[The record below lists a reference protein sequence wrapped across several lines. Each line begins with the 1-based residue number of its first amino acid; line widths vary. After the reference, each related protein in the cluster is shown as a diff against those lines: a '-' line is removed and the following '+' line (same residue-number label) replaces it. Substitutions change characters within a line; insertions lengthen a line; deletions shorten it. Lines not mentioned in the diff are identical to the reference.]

1 MSSLTAVVQIEP
13 KPYAAGRA
21 FTLMQACKSPW
32 DMASEALVVRS
43 SWQTEIKPS
52 FPQDIAGDARILL
65 GGNSRPV
72 CSDDATRWII
82 FDGEI
87 YNASELQQI
96 LGSSCPLDACDSKLV
111 LAAYDALGTGFLERL
126 NGVWVMLILDLRRRR
141 LIGSRDR
148 LGIKSLFYSCEY
160 GRLVLAGQAK
170 TAAAGRKQGP
180 EIDFDHFHE
189 FLRGLPPRSS
199 ARTFYRDVRVVP
211 AGSFFEVSLD
221 DPQLAPNFQSFWELE
236 SNGARSEPDS
246 SFAEAQEQ
254 FLSLLGSSVR
264 MRSGTGD
271 HVGCFVSG
279 GLDSSLISRL
289 LVDQSSQLPRSA
301 YSIVFDDPA
310 LTELPYIEAVIK
322 QGGLRLVTMTLT
334 QELLWDSV
342 DKAVRVHGEP
352 LLGLDVLAQFHAL
365 KLAATN
371 HCSAVLDGGGADEL
385 LGGSPT
391 IEFALIRDHI
401 ENLEVSQFAAEL
413 RALRKRL
420 PWKSIVRRHLLLPIR
435 RQIKLK
441 RGWEHPDWL
450 NRSESQVSSPS
461 IVGSKGLSHYQ
472 QAVRLQLREQNLP
485 SILMHSDLNAAAAGI
500 RVRTPYLDH
509 RLVDF
514 CFHLP
519 ADFFATVG
527 LKKRILREVG
537 KGYLPPLLIEKTKQG
552 MIRSVPWM
560 QMLRQHEGTLREMY
574 DSSSMTN
581 LHLLNA
587 DRVKAFVDG
596 YLAGK
601 HDDGLAVWRL
611 YTSCRWLG
619 CFSPVKA

>member
-1 MSSLTAVVQIEP
+1 MSSLTAIIQFEP
-13 KPYAAGRA
+13 KPYAAARA
-21 FTLMQACKSPW
+21 FTLMEACKTPW
-32 DMASEALVVRS
+32 DRTSEALVVQS
-43 SWQTEIKPS
+43 SWQTEIRPPS
-52 FPQDIAGDARILL
+52 PQEIGEDAGILL

-72 CSDDATRWII
+72 CSDDGTRWIL

-87 YNASELQQI
+87 YNASELQQM
-96 LGSSCPLDACDSKLV
+96 LGSSCPPGACDSKLL
-111 LAAYDALGTGFLERL
+111 LAAYDAWGTRCFERL
-126 NGVWVMLILDLRRRR
+126 NGAWVMLVLDLRRRR

-148 LGIKSLFYSCEY
+148 LGIKSLFYSHEN

-170 TAAAGRKQGP
+170 TTAAGRMQGP

-189 FLRGLPPRSS
+189 FLRGLPPRSL

-211 AGSFFEVSLD
+211 AGSIFEIGIE
-221 DPQLAPNFQSFWELE
+221 DPHPVPHFRSFWELE
-236 SNGARSEPDS
+236 SDVTRSQSAS

-254 FLSLLGSSVR
+254 FLIHLGSSVKLR
-264 MRSGTGD
+264 TGIGE
-271 HVGCFVSG
+271 HVGCFLSG

-289 LVDQSSQLPRSA
+289 FVEQSNQLPRSA

-310 LTELPYIEAVIK
+310 MTELPYIEAVIK

-334 QELLWDSV
+334 QELLWDTV
-342 DKAVRVHGEP
+342 DQAVRVHGEP
-352 LLGLDVLAQFHAL
+352 LLGLDILAQFHAL
-365 KLAATN
+365 RLAAIN

-391 IEFALIRDHI
+391 SEFALIRDRMGS
-401 ENLEVSQFAAEL
+401 LEIARLASEL
-413 RALRKRL
+413 RALGKTL
-420 PWKSIVRRHLLLPIR
+420 PWKSVLNRHLLSPIR

-441 RGWEHPDWL
+441 QGWEHYDWL
-450 NRSESQVSSPS
+450 NQSGLQASSPS
-461 IVGSKGLSHYQ
+461 TVRSQGFSHFQ

-485 SILMHSDLNAAAAGI
+485 SILLHSDLNAAAAGI

-509 RLVDF
+509 HLVDF

-519 ADFFATVG
+519 ADSFATVG
-527 LKKRILREVG
+527 VKKRILREVG
-537 KGYLPPLLIEKTKQG
+537 KGYLPPSLIGKNKQG
-552 MIRSVPWM
+552 MIRSGPWM
-560 QMLRQHEGTLREMY
+560 QMLRQHEGALRDMHN
-574 DSSSMTN
+574 SSSMTN

-587 DRVKAFVDG
+587 CKVKAFVDD

-611 YTSCRWLG
+611 YTSWRWLES
-619 CFSPVKA
+619 F